1 MKGGDDGLQSELWD
15 PMPSR
20 VKDRGGEGER
30 EKSVVVKESPCSRLG
45 KDGAVAVGEVSCGAM
60 ES

>member
-1 MKGGDDGLQSELWD
+1 
-15 PMPSR
+15 MPSR

-30 EKSVVVKESPCSRLG
+30 EKSVVVKESSCSRLG
-45 KDGAVAVGEVSCGAM
+45 KDGTVAMGELSCGAM